1 MICPL
6 VSLFSPLNSV
16 VCNVELATGFNTSA
30 VNQRT
35 PGNGEQVWTLYGL
48 FQFGNRLAC
57 RDNTTS
63 SPNVCQEDCN
73 SEFQFIFIYT
83 SLSQLVCADGTQ
95 SKLSPGLI
103 GFFFFFYHLSLFV
116 PNSQCTNSTD
126 VSCRLLAMSL
136 EQNCLCKKTDMK

>member
-6 VSLFSPLNSV
+6 VSLFSPLHSV

-35 PGNGEQVWTLYGL
+35 PRNGEQVWTLYGL

-73 SEFQFIFIYT
+73 SEFQFIFIYA

-95 SKLSPGLI
+95 SKLWPGLV
-103 GFFFFFYHLSLFV
+103 GFSFTV
-116 PNSQCTNSTD
+116 SQCTDSTD
-126 VSCRLLAMSL
+126 VSCCLLAMSL
-136 EQNCLCKKTDMK
+136 EQKCLCKTTDMN